1 MKKFFYHPV
10 SLAAALV
17 LVLASYQ
24 SVNKAE
30 MMAEMAETNYMD
42 SVDLDPARR
51 LVNKGASARQEERM
65 QDRRDIAASE
75 RQEERIEGMI
85 EERLEKKEEKIQGI
99 KEERLEKKEE
109 YIQEVKEGRLKAKV
123 KQGRIDT
130 RVAVR
135 ERKKDR
141 QKEREREARAAAR
154 ERKWYEERQSA
165 FRANRM
171 EEWAK
176 NPPAEPIRDD
186 NGQVIDRSEGNR

>member
-24 SVNKAE
+24 SVNEAE

-85 EERLEKKEEKIQGI
+85 EERLEKKEE
-99 KEERLEKKEE
+99 

-141 QKEREREARAAAR
+141 QKEREREARVAAR

-186 NGQVIDRSEGNR
+186 NGQVIDHLDSNK